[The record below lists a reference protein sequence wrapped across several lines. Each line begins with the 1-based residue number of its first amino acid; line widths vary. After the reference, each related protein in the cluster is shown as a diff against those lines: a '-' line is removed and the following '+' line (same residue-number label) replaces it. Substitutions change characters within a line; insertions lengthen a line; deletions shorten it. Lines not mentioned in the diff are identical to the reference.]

1 MITKLTIFTVRKV
14 AVLHAWQATIKAC
27 AVLLLLFPLQLAS
40 AQTQVRVSTPLGDF
54 VLELYDKETPVTVE
68 NFLNYVNSG
77 RYNGTFIHRTEPDF
91 VIQGGWRT
99 YQPETNTFPEINI
112 DPEIVN
118 EPGIS
123 NVRGTI
129 AMAKVAN
136 NPDSATSQWFINL
149 SDNINLDT
157 NNGGFT
163 VFGRVIGEGMAI
175 VDTIANLPAQQILS
189 GTNFPVPLIDY
200 DGGSLQAS
208 NFVTVEMSVVK
219 ETAPNVYDPV
229 SGLLNLKIDAGSL
242 GIAAA
247 SFTIESQE
255 PEVVIK
261 GLSESLMLL
270 PEAGPGFATL
280 DVVTGQL
287 VIPELI
293 VDGNVAYRN
302 VVFMLTDIGQLLFTL
317 LSNE

>member
-77 RYNGTFIHRTEPDF
+77 RYNGTFIHRLEPNF
-91 VIQGGWRT
+91 VFQGGWRT
-99 YQPETNTFPEINI
+99 YQSETNTAPVIDI

-129 AMAKVAN
+129 AMAKLPG

-149 SDNINLDT
+149 NDNSSNLD
-157 NNGGFT
+157 NQNGGFT
-163 VFGRVIGEGMAI
+163 VFGRVIGNGMEV
-175 VDTIANLPAQQILS
+175 VDKIANLPTMPITFVS
-189 GTNFPVPLIDY
+189 GSSSNVPLIDY
-200 DGGSLQAS
+200 DGVMFKAS
-208 NFVTVEMSVVK
+208 NFVTVEMNVVRD
-219 ETAPNVYDPV
+219 TAPNIYDPE
-229 SGLLNLKIDAGSL
+229 SGLLNLKIDAGVL

-247 SFTIESQE
+247 SLTIESQE
-255 PEVVIK
+255 P
-261 GLSESLMLL
+261 
-270 PEAGPGFATL
+270 
-280 DVVTGQL
+280 
-287 VIPELI
+287 
-293 VDGNVAYRN
+293 
-302 VVFMLTDIGQLLFTL
+302 
-317 LSNE
+317 